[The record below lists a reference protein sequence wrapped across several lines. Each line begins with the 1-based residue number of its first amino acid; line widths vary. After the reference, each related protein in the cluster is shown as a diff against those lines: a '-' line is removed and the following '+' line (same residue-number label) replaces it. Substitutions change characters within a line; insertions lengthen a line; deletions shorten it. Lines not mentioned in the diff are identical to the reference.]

1 MQVNFR
7 LKSIEPVRSEQGL
20 VIAYVASTQELGEL
34 ELKIQIPIQA
44 DLNSAEQ
51 EARKTIEAF
60 ADGLRVAAQ
69 SSPLREKKYLKY
81 PS

>member
-1 MQVNFR
+1 MQVNLR

-44 DLNSAEQ
+44 DLNSAEL

-69 SSPLREKKYLKY
+69 SSPLREKKYLKH
-81 PS
+81 PG